1 MKNSFFVSAI
11 FVLLALGFSSFTQL
25 PLEYLELK
33 YSIKGVEHDFED
45 GLKPSEFAELTIET
59 ANQNITITVFQIT
72 LARGNR
78 AVAVSNVETNKF
90 NLKKFASQAR
100 SGDRIV
106 IEVKK
111 LSDHTYSLNSVKSI
125 IAIRVS

>member
-1 MKNSFFVSAI
+1 MKKSFFFSAI
-11 FVLLALGFSSFTQL
+11 FVLLSLSLPSFSQL
-25 PLEYLELK
+25 PIEYLEFK
-33 YSIKGVEHDFED
+33 YSIKGVERDFED

-59 ANQNITITVFQIT
+59 ANQNITITAFQIT

-78 AVAVSNVETNKF
+78 AVEISNVESNKF
-90 NLKKFASQAR
+90 NLKKFADQAR
-100 SGDRIV
+100 TGDRIV

-111 LSDHTYSLNSVKSI
+111 LSDQSYSLNPVKSI

>member
-1 MKNSFFVSAI
+1 MKNSFFFSAI
-11 FVLLALGFSSFTQL
+11 FVLLALSISSFTQL
-25 PLEYLELK
+25 PIDYLELK
-33 YSIKGVEHDFED
+33 YYIKGVERDFED

-59 ANQNITITVFQIT
+59 ANQNITITAFQIT
-72 LARGNR
+72 LARGDR
-78 AVAVSNVETNKF
+78 AVEESNVETNKF
-90 NLKKFASQAR
+90 NLKKFASKAR

-111 LSDHTYSLNSVKSI
+111 LSDQSYSLNPVTSV